1 MDIWPAQGEGCMP
14 RVALV
19 LPVAEAFNMG
29 RGLLPMN
36 CPHCLKPIPPDLILR
51 ERQSE
56 LAKRKRGK
64 HTRPGAKGLIRN
76 PAGRP
81 KKSV

>member
-1 MDIWPAQGEGCMP
+1 
-14 RVALV
+14 
-19 LPVAEAFNMG
+19 
-29 RGLLPMN
+29 MN

-56 LAKRKRGK
+56 LAKRKRKPSDGRK
-64 HTRPGAKGLIRN
+64 KYSRPGAKGLVRN